1 MNSIDLEKHYS
12 SGAIPLFDAI
22 ALWMHSNEPCPEWLK
37 REYENTINAYNSG
50 GDFMQMMGFDL
61 TKGMS
66 TPEKRK
72 QRDKDI
78 QLSANLKH
86 ILNDLAEFGLYK
98 VAPANHKAENKMSKL
113 ALNEVTAYLKAYKVR
128 LSDKVKEELE
138 FMTAYQVAG
147 LIFNISE
154 SKVRELER
162 LNNSFNLLI

>member
-1 MNSIDLEKHYS
+1 MDIQKHYLN
-12 SGAIPLFDAI
+12 GAIPLFDAI

-37 REYENTINAYNSG
+37 REYENSLNAYNSG

-78 QLSANLKH
+78 QLATNLKH
-86 ILNDLAEFGLYK
+86 ILNDLVEFGLYK
-98 VAPANHKAENKMSKL
+98 VAPANHKAENKMRKPTL
-113 ALNEVTAYLKAYKVR
+113 DQVQKYLDVYKAR
-128 LSDKVKEELE
+128 LSPKEKEKLE
-138 FMTAYQVAG
+138 YMTAYEVAG
-147 LIFNISE
+147 LIFRISE

-162 LNNSFNLLI
+162 LNNSFNLMI